1 MPDIKFPNV
10 DFEKAATDF
19 NETVREAAYVA
30 VGLGVLGFQRA
41 QVQRVELMKQLE
53 AQLSNLSELTNTLNS
68 QAETYLNTAREQI
81 AEAREQFNRI
91 STDLPDAGAVRDQLT
106 DLAKAV
112 DDAIAPARQQFE
124 EQLDRLEELLPEAA
138 RNVVQAA
145 RAAAGTQART
155 IRTAVGLD

>member
-10 DFEKAATDF
+10 DFEKAAADF
-19 NETVREAAYVA
+19 NESVKEAAYVA

-41 QVQRVELMKQLE
+41 QVQRVEVMKQLE
-53 AQLSNLSELTNTLNS
+53 AQLANLTQLTSTLNS
-68 QAETYLNTAREQI
+68 QAETYLNAAREQI

-91 STDLPDAGAVRDQLT
+91 STEIPDADALRSQLT

-112 DDAIAPARQQFE
+112 DEAMAPARQQFE
-124 EQLDRLEELLPEAA
+124 EQLDRIEEVLPEAA
-138 RNVVQAA
+138 RNLVQAA

-155 IRTAVGLD
+155 LRTAVGLV

>member
-91 STDLPDAGAVRDQLT
+91 STELPDAGAVRDQLA